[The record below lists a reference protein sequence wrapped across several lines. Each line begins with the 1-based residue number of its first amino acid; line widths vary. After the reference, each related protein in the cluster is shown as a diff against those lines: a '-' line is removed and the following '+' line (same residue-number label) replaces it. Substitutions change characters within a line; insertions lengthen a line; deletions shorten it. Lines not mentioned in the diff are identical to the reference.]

1 LKLAVQRVVRLLLIA
16 AALSGEAAGWFAL
29 QAGVAWIAVGLHAVA
44 SLFAG
49 AIAAGAGSATRDDW
63 GRFVVAGLLAVSL
76 PGVGLCG
83 VLLVVV
89 PIWLAPPSCAAIEA
103 RDTAVE
109 DRPSAADEA
118 AELAS
123 LLLSSSLP
131 PRQRVRALLAFR
143 GMSARAAV
151 PAFRAALRGG
161 NEEVRLLAHALLERC
176 EVQRRFAIEGLRAE
190 LEAGSA
196 ARDEVRRWAA
206 LRGLAHAHWAL
217 AEDGLAQRESAGET
231 LAQASRFAQQALAL
245 RQDGELC
252 LLLARVELRRGDG
265 LRAWRHL
272 QLAER
277 AGVSRD
283 ARAPLYAEA
292 AFLLRR
298 FEQVPLWL
306 RRAGLRQ
313 FWRPENAR
321 LISFWLHEQRNPLR
335 RGPSSS

>member
-1 LKLAVQRVVRLLLIA
+1 LNLALRRFVRLLLIA

-29 QAGVAWIAVGLHAVA
+29 SAGVAWIAFGLHAVA

-49 AIAAGAGSATRDDW
+49 AIAAGAGSAQRDDW
-63 GRFVVAGLLAVSL
+63 SRFVVAGLLAVSL

-89 PIWLAPPSCAAIEA
+89 PLWLAPPFAAAEA
-103 RDTAVE
+103 RDTPVP
-109 DRPSAADEA
+109 DRPIAADEA
-118 AELAS
+118 AEVASLVLAS
-123 LLLSSSLP
+123 SLSP
-131 PRQRVRALLAFR
+131 EQRVRALLALR

-151 PAFRAALRGG
+151 PAFQAALRGG

-176 EVQRRFAIEGLRAE
+176 EVQRRRAIEGLRAE
-190 LEAGSA
+190 LETASA
-196 ARDEVRRWAA
+196 AHDDARRWSA

-217 AEDGLAQRESAGET
+217 ADDGLAQRESAVEA
-231 LAQASRFAQQALAL
+231 LAQASRFAAEALAL
-245 RQDGELC
+245 RGDGELC
-252 LLLARVELRRGDG
+252 LLLVRIELRRDDG
-265 LRAWRHL
+265 LRAWQHL

-277 AGVSRD
+277 AGVSRE

-298 FEQVPLWL
+298 FEQVPHWL

-321 LISFWLHEQRNPLR
+321 LVSFWLHEGRNPLR
-335 RGPSSS
+335 GGPSSS